1 MNIWVEIGGNIYSR
15 KILSCICREVE
26 IKLAP
31 MDYEREMSDQSTRRV
46 NTGITADSLYLAL
59 AMWMEMFP
67 GNTEGQFATI
77 ESMETEVDSGKI
89 KDLYRKVGCVLV
101 QENGVLLAVDHSCN
115 GVHGLA
121 GLLVKLHDRV
131 KGCSA
136 FLSRK
141 PCVYC
146 AKLLVQA
153 GVSAVSYPPVE
164 PEYRHT
170 TKEDERVRVLFDAGP
185 ITRSV
190 YFPQVKTE
198 LLMSDQELV
207 AKGILLND
215 IQEFR
220 RLVSER
226 FWNEESSRRMTGSSI
241 QQTFNDFQNLAKW
254 FAQIYLPLKHS
265 KLKLSAQSEGTGVS
279 FPERATRAFDPEHNF
294 HEEQIAKHMLGLA
307 MMTIQRTVEP
317 KTGVGCAIMKNND
330 ILAVGWNGFPSE
342 VIEEDFH
349 NLSDQ
354 ERDKKYPFF
363 VHAEQNALLM
373 RNTTDVTGGI
383 IFVTKIPCHEC
394 TPLVKVAGIET
405 VVLATPLKPVK
416 EIYRL
421 NYDVFR
427 EEVKKGTFLCYEML
441 TV

>member
-1 MNIWVEIGGNIYSR
+1 MVNCR
-15 KILSCICREVE
+15 KDES
-26 IKLAP
+26 KLAV
-31 MDYEREMSDQSTRRV
+31 DYELEMSNQSTRRV
-46 NTGITADSLYLAL
+46 NTGITAESLYLAL

-67 GNTEGQFATI
+67 ELTEEKFSAV
-77 ESMETEVDSGKI
+77 ENRETTADSGNM

-101 QENGVLLAVDHSCN
+101 QENGRLLAVDHSRD

-131 KGCSA
+131 NGCSA

-141 PCVYC
+141 PCPYC

-153 GVSAVSYPPVE
+153 GVTEVSYPPVE
-164 PEYRHT
+164 PEYRYT
-170 TKEDERVRVLFDAGP
+170 TKEDDRVRVLFDAGQ
-185 ITRSV
+185 ITLSV

-198 LLMSDQELV
+198 LLISDQELV
-207 AKGILLND
+207 AKGILMND
-215 IQEFR
+215 IRESC

-226 FWNEESSRRMTGSSI
+226 FWNEESLRRMTGSSAE
-241 QQTFNDFQNLAKW
+241 QPYNDFQNLVKW
-254 FAQIYLPLKHS
+254 FTQINLSLKHS
-265 KLKLSAQSEGTGVS
+265 KLKLSAHSEGVS
-279 FPERATRAFDPEHNF
+279 FPERTTRAFDPEHNF

-317 KTGVGCAIMKNND
+317 NTGVGCVIMKNSD
-330 ILAVGWNGFPSE
+330 VMAVGWNGFPSK

-349 NLSDQ
+349 NLSNQ

-373 RNTTDVTGGI
+373 RNKTDVNGGI

-405 VVLATPLKPVK
+405 VVLATPLKSIK

-421 NYDVFR
+421 NYEVFQ
-427 EEVKKGTFLCYEML
+427 EEVKKGTFLCYEMV
-441 TV
+441 TD

>member
-1 MNIWVEIGGNIYSR
+1 MLN
-15 KILSCICREVE
+15 
-26 IKLAP
+26 
-31 MDYEREMSDQSTRRV
+31 QSTRRV
-46 NTGITADSLYLAL
+46 NTGITAESLYLAL

-67 GNTEGQFATI
+67 EHTVEQFDPV
-77 ESMETEVDSGKI
+77 ESRETTADSGKI
-89 KDLYRKVGCVLV
+89 KDVYRKVGCVLA
-101 QENGVLLAVDHSCN
+101 QENGRLLAVDHSRD

-141 PCVYC
+141 PCTYC

-153 GVSAVSYPPVE
+153 GITAVSYPPVE

-170 TKEDERVRVLFDAGP
+170 TKEEERVRVLFDAGP
-185 ITRSV
+185 IYQSV
-190 YFPQVKTE
+190 YFPQVKTD
-198 LLMSDQELV
+198 LLMSDQELL
-207 AKGILLND
+207 ANGILLND
-215 IQEFR
+215 VQEFH

-241 QQTFNDFQNLAKW
+241 EQTYNDFQNLAKW
-254 FAQIYLPLKHS
+254 FTQIYLPLKHS
-265 KLKLSAQSEGTGVS
+265 KLKLSAHSEGTGVS
-279 FPERATRAFDPEHNF
+279 FPEGTTRVFDPEHNF

-330 ILAVGWNGFPSE
+330 VMAVGWNGFPSE

-405 VVLATPLKPVK
+405 VVLATPLKAIR
-416 EIYRL
+416 ESYRL
-421 NYDVFR
+421 NYDIFQ
-427 EEVKKGTFLCYEML
+427 EEVKKGTFLCYEMV

>member
-1 MNIWVEIGGNIYSR
+1 
-15 KILSCICREVE
+15 
-26 IKLAP
+26 
-31 MDYEREMSDQSTRRV
+31 MSNQSTRRV
-46 NTGITADSLYLAL
+46 NTGITAESLYLAL

-67 GNTEGQFATI
+67 QHTVEQFASL
-77 ESMETEVDSGKI
+77 ESREATAHSGKI

-101 QENGVLLAVDHSCN
+101 QENGRLLAVDHSRD

-141 PCVYC
+141 PCPYC

-153 GVSAVSYPPVE
+153 GITAVTYPPVE

-170 TKEDERVRVLFDAGP
+170 AKEDDRVGVLFDACQ
-185 ITRSV
+185 ITQSV
-190 YFPQVKTE
+190 YFPQLKTE
-198 LLMSDQELV
+198 LLMADQELV

-215 IQEFR
+215 IGEFR

-226 FWNEESSRRMTGSSI
+226 FWNEESTKRMTGSSI
-241 QQTFNDFQNLAKW
+241 EQTYNDFQNLANW
-254 FAQIYLPLKHS
+254 FTQIYLPLKRS
-265 KLKLSAQSEGTGVS
+265 KLKLFAHSEGTGVS
-279 FPERATRAFDPEHNF
+279 FPEGTTRAFNPEHNF

-317 KTGVGCAIMKNND
+317 KTGVGCVIMKNND
-330 ILAVGWNGFPSE
+330 VMAVGWNGFPSK

-405 VVLATPLKPVK
+405 VVLATPLKAIK
-416 EIYRL
+416 ETYRL
-421 NYDVFR
+421 NYDVFQ
-427 EEVKKGTFLCYEML
+427 EEVRKGTFLCYEMV

>member
-1 MNIWVEIGGNIYSR
+1 MGCCEDEG
-15 KILSCICREVE
+15 KLSLV
-26 IKLAP
+26 L
-31 MDYEREMSDQSTRRV
+31 DYELEMLSQSTRRV
-46 NTGITADSLYLAL
+46 NTGITAESLYLAL
-59 AMWMEMFP
+59 AMWMEMFQEH
-67 GNTEGQFATI
+67 TVEQFD
-77 ESMETEVDSGKI
+77 SLRSRETTADSGKM

-101 QENGVLLAVDHSCN
+101 QENGRLLAVDHSRDD
-115 GVHGLA
+115 VHGLA

-136 FLSRK
+136 FVSRK
-141 PCVYC
+141 PCPYC

-153 GVSAVSYPPVE
+153 GITAVSYPPVE

-170 TKEDERVRVLFDAGP
+170 TKEDERVQVLFDAGS
-185 ITRSV
+185 ITQSV
-190 YFPQVKTE
+190 YFPQVKTD
-198 LLMSDQELV
+198 LLMSDQELQ

-215 IQEFR
+215 IREFR

-226 FWNEESSRRMTGSSI
+226 FWNEESLKRITGSSNE
-241 QQTFNDFQNLAKW
+241 QTYNDFQNLAKW
-254 FAQIYLPLKHS
+254 FAQVYLPLKYS
-265 KLKLSAQSEGTGVS
+265 KLKLSAHSEGTGVR
-279 FPERATRAFDPEHNF
+279 FTEETTRAFDPEHNF

-330 ILAVGWNGFPSE
+330 VMAVGWNGFPSE

-354 ERDKKYPFF
+354 ERDKKYPLF

-373 RNTTDVTGGI
+373 RNTTDVTGGV

-394 TPLVKVAGIET
+394 TPLLKVAGIET
-405 VVLATPLKPVK
+405 VVLAMPLKAIK
-416 EIYRL
+416 ESYRL
-421 NYDVFR
+421 NYDIFQ
-427 EEVKKGTFLCYEML
+427 EEVKKGSFLCYEMV